1 MINSESPRNHP
12 MIRFRKRTIVLHW
25 VHTGAF
31 LILAVTGAIM
41 LLQED
46 VYSNIYVA
54 QILHRAAAVI
64 FIAVPVLGYFI
75 APRSS
80 AGFIKESL
88 KFGTEDIKWIV
99 AAPDYYFGGPEERMP
114 PQGRLNSGQKFWQSV
129 VIVTGLIFVI
139 TGIPLW
145 VFRFNLP
152 VSAFEWILFVHGIP
166 FIIVFVVLLL
176 HIYLALFHPRFK
188 ESISSMINGR
198 ISSNYARTHY
208 RKWYEKYP

>member
-1 MINSESPRNHP
+1 MINSDNPHT
-12 MIRFRKRTIVLHW
+12 MVRFRKRTIVLHW

-41 LLQED
+41 LLQEN
-46 VYSNIYVA
+46 VYSNIYVV

-88 KFGTEDIKWIV
+88 KFGTEDVKWIV
-99 AAPDYYFGGPEERMP
+99 AAPDYYFGGREERMP

-129 VIVTGLIFVI
+129 VMFTGLIFVI

-152 VSAFEWILFVHGIP
+152 VSAYEWILFVHGIA
-166 FIIVFVVLLL
+166 FVIVFVVLLL

-198 ISSNYARTHY
+198 ISSTYARKHY
-208 RKWYEKYP
+208 RKWYEKQP

>member
-1 MINSESPRNHP
+1 MINSVNSKNPTIE
-12 MIRFRKRTIVLHW
+12 RFRKRTIVLHW

-46 VYSNIYVA
+46 VYSNIYIA

-64 FIAVPVLGYFI
+64 FITVPVLGYFM

-88 KFGTEDIKWIV
+88 KFGSEDVKWIV
-99 AAPDYYFGGPEERMP
+99 AAPDYYFGGREEGMP

-129 VIVTGLIFVI
+129 VIFTGLIFVI

-152 VSAFEWILFVHGIP
+152 VSAYEWILFVHGIA
-166 FIIVFVVLLL
+166 FVIVFVVFLL

-188 ESISSMINGR
+188 ESISTMINGR
-198 ISSNYARTHY
+198 ISSTYARTHY
-208 RKWYEKYP
+208 RKWYEKQP

>member
-1 MINSESPRNHP
+1 MINSVNSKNPTIE
-12 MIRFRKRTIVLHW
+12 RFRKRTIVLHW

-46 VYSNIYVA
+46 VYSNIYIA

-64 FIAVPVLGYFI
+64 FIAVPVLGYFM
-75 APRSS
+75 APRPSS
-80 AGFIKESL
+80 GFIKESL
-88 KFGTEDIKWIV
+88 KFGSEDVKWIV

-129 VIVTGLIFVI
+129 VMVTGLIFVF

-152 VSAFEWILFVHGIP
+152 VSAYEWILFAHGIA
-166 FIIVFVVLLL
+166 FVIVFVILLL

-198 ISSNYARTHY
+198 ISSTYARTHY
-208 RKWYEKYP
+208 RKWYEKQP